1 MTNKRT
7 LNHKIN
13 IRIVAVAD
21 QEEICLDSEE
31 IPFFVEEQLKDL
43 LHEISGLQVKDI
55 TVRIIR

>member
-31 IPFFVEEQLKDL
+31 IRFFVEEQLQDL
-43 LHEISGLQVKDI
+43 LHEISGLQV
-55 TVRIIR
+55 